1 MLGWG
6 RFYIL
11 RANNAKSRYYLLLFM
26 ILFFEKNHKTLCMI
40 LSKMVK
46 NVESKEM
53 YFKIY
58 YFLTL
63 CTYNESAKIY
73 LEKSAHVHV
82 VHVHVP
88 VRVCVHGHGHGQR
101 HVRGRGHGQM
111 YTDRD
116 MDVYVDMDRWTWTG
130 TWTWTWTWADPDV
143 FRHFF
148 HRHFFHQFVFIIL
161 HVDLLPETFCRG
173 DVLLGDVLLQGDVLL
188 RRRFVK
194 ETFC

>member
-1 MLGWG
+1 
-6 RFYIL
+6 
-11 RANNAKSRYYLLLFM
+11 M
-26 ILFFEKNHKTLCMI
+26 IIFFEKNHKTLCVI

-63 CTYNESAKIY
+63 CTYNESEKIY

-82 VHVHVP
+82 HVP
-88 VRVCVHGHGHGQR
+88 VRICVHGHGHGQR
-101 HVRGRGHGQM
+101 HGRGRGHGQM

-116 MDVYVDMDRWTWTG
+116 MDLDVDMGRWTWT
-130 TWTWTWTWADPDV
+130 DPDV
-143 FRHFF
+143 FQHFF
-148 HRHFFHQFVFIIL
+148 HRQFFHQFVVIIL

-173 DVLLGDVLLQGDVLL
+173 DVLLQGDVLL
-188 RRRFVK
+188 RRRFVRRRFVEETFFK
-194 ETFC
+194 ETFCMCVELLTFYTVVCRSRAVSK